1 MVAVGPGWGAESAL
15 ATVSAAVALCP
26 SLVAVIV
33 ATPTA
38 RPVTWPLALTAATPG
53 ALVDEVMPRPV
64 TRLPRESFGV
74 AVSCN
79 VAPMSTLA
87 IAGVTVTVAIG
98 TFVTVMAAVP
108 LCPSLVA
115 VIVADPGAIPVTR
128 PLAETVTTALWLV
141 VQLTVRP
148 VGEFPAESFVT
159 AASCTVAPT
168 CRLPDAGL
176 TVTDAPPTGSPAAA
190 AA

>member
-1 MVAVGPGWGAESAL
+1 MMVAVGPGRGAESAL
-15 ATVSAAVALCP
+15 ATGSAALSLCP

-33 ATPTA
+33 AAP
-38 RPVTWPLALTAATPG
+38 AATP
-53 ALVDEVMPRPV
+53 V
-64 TRLPRESFGV
+64 TSP
-74 AVSCN
+74 
-79 VAPMSTLA
+79 LA
-87 IAGVTVTVAIG
+87 DTVA
-98 TFVTVMAAVP
+98 
-108 LCPSLVA
+108 
-115 VIVADPGAIPVTR
+115 
-128 PLAETVTTALWLV
+128 TALWLV